1 MKTFKEHMKEQARE
15 ELMTEASLL
24 DVQNLFETI
33 DLDVIEPEKASE
45 HENLKRFRFTATT
58 KKGTQIDMTMGISE
72 LLHPSF
78 VMNLQKLAI
87 S

>member
-1 MKTFKEHMKEQARE
+1 MKSFKEHMKQQAFNE
-15 ELMTEASLL
+15 MLTEASLL
-24 DVQNLFETI
+24 DVQNLFI
-33 DLDVIEPEKASE
+33 SPDVEIIEPEKASE

-58 KKGTQIDMTMGISE
+58 KKGTQIDMVMGLSE